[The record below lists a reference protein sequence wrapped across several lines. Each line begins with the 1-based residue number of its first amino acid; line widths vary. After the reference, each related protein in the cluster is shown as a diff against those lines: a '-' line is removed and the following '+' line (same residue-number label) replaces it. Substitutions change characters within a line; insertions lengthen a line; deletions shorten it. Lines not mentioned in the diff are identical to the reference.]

1 MGYTRE
7 AGERKGKPMNHKK
20 VLAGTSA
27 VALAAGLGA
36 GVTPANAKKGTTP
49 LSEVIADNSD
59 FDVLTGAVGAV
70 LADNPDSA
78 VSVLTDGSVKLT
90 AFAPTD
96 KAFKNLATTLSGKKV
111 KSDDKALAVVAGLGL
126 ETVETVLLYHVVPG
140 AYITGKKALKSNQ
153 AKLATAA
160 DGLTVKVK
168 VKKKKGQI
176 FLKDRAP
183 ELKNPKVVIPDINKG
198 NKQIAHAINN
208 VLLPIQP

>member
-1 MGYTRE
+1 MGYTRK
-7 AGERKGKPMNHKK
+7 AGERKGKLMNYKK

-36 GVTPANAKKGTTP
+36 GIAPANAKKGTTP
-49 LSEVIADNSD
+49 LSDVIADNKK
-59 FDVLTGAVGAV
+59 FDVLNDAVGAV

-96 KAFKNLATTLSGKKV
+96 KAFRNLATTLSGKTV
-111 KSDDKALAVVAGLGL
+111 KSDAKALKVVAGLGL
-126 ETVETVLLYHVVPG
+126 DTVETVLLYHVVPG
-140 AYITGKKALKSNQ
+140 EYITAKKALKSNQ

-168 VKKKKGQI
+168 VKKKKGQV

>member
-1 MGYTRE
+1 
-7 AGERKGKPMNHKK
+7 MNYKK

-59 FDVLTGAVGAV
+59 FDVLNAAVGAV
-70 LADNPDSA
+70 LENNPDSA

-111 KSDDKALAVVAGLGL
+111 KSDSKALAEVASLGL
-126 ETVETVLLYHVVPG
+126 DTVETVLLYHVVPG
-140 AYITGKKALKSNQ
+140 EYITAKKALKSNG
-153 AKLATAA
+153 AKLPTAA

-168 VKKKKGQI
+168 VKKKKGQV

>member
-1 MGYTRE
+1 
-7 AGERKGKPMNHKK
+7 MNYKK

-36 GVTPANAKKGTTP
+36 GIAPANAKKGTTP
-49 LSEVIADNSD
+49 LSDVIADNKK
-59 FDVLTGAVGAV
+59 FDVLNDAVGAV

-96 KAFKNLATTLSGKKV
+96 KAFKNLATTLSGKRV
-111 KSDDKALAVVAGLGL
+111 KSDSKALEVVAGLGL
-126 ETVETVLLYHVVPG
+126 DTVETVLLYHVVPG
-140 AYITGKKALKSNQ
+140 EYITAKKALKANGV
-153 AKLATAA
+153 KLPTAA

-168 VKKKKGQI
+168 VNKKKGKI
-176 FLKDRAP
+176 TLKDRAD

-198 NKQIAHAINN
+198 NKQIAHAIDN

>member
-1 MGYTRE
+1 MGYTRK
-7 AGERKGKPMNHKK
+7 AGERKGKPMNYKK

-36 GVTPANAKKGTTP
+36 GIAPANAKKGTTP
-49 LSEVIADNSD
+49 LSDVIADNKK
-59 FDVLTGAVGAV
+59 FDVLNDAVGAV

-96 KAFKNLATTLSGKKV
+96 KAFKNLATTLSGKRV
-111 KSDDKALAVVAGLGL
+111 KSDSKALEVVAGLGL
-126 ETVETVLLYHVVPG
+126 DTVETVLLYHVVPG
-140 AYITGKKALKSNQ
+140 EYITAKKALKANGV
-153 AKLATAA
+153 KLPTAA

-168 VKKKKGQI
+168 VNKKKGKI
-176 FLKDRAP
+176 TLKDRAD

-198 NKQIAHAINN
+198 NKQIAHAIDN

>member
-1 MGYTRE
+1 
-7 AGERKGKPMNHKK
+7 MNYKK
-20 VLAGTSA
+20 VLPGTSA

-59 FDVLTGAVGAV
+59 FDVLNAAVGAV
-70 LADNPDSA
+70 LENNPDSA

-96 KAFKNLATTLSGKKV
+96 KAFKNLATTLSGKRV
-111 KSDDKALAVVAGLGL
+111 KSDDKALEVIATEVGLD
-126 ETVETVLLYHVVPG
+126 TVETVLLYHVVPG
-140 AYITGKKALKSNQ
+140 EYITAKKALKSNG
-153 AKLATAA
+153 AKLPTAA

-168 VKKKKGQI
+168 VKKKKGQV

>member
-1 MGYTRE
+1 
-7 AGERKGKPMNHKK
+7 MNYKK

-59 FDVLTGAVGAV
+59 FDVLNAAVGAV
-70 LADNPDSA
+70 LENNPDSA

-96 KAFKNLATTLSGKKV
+96 KAFKNLATTLSGKRV
-111 KSDDKALAVVAGLGL
+111 KSDDKALEVIATEVGLD
-126 ETVETVLLYHVVPG
+126 TVETVLLYHVVPG
-140 AYITGKKALKSNQ
+140 EYITAKKALKSNG
-153 AKLATAA
+153 AKLPTAA

-168 VKKKKGQI
+168 VKKKKGQV